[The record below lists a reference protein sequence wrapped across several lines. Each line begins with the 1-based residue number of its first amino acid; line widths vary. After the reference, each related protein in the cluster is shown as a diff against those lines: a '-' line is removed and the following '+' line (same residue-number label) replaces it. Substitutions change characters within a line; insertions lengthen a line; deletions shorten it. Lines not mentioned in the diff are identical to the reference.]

1 MDEVDVAKDASDRFE
16 RMALEQQLATMP
28 KGESAEEC
36 EECGASIPEERR
48 KAYRGCTRCV
58 SCQTAFER
66 PRNGR

>member
-16 RMALEQQLATMP
+16 RFALEQQLATMP

-36 EECGASIPEERR
+36 EECGDPIPEERR

-58 SCQTAFER
+58 GCQTAFER